1 LSWWA
6 PPTGASKEACAK
18 QCGKLLV
25 CSDKLSIGC
34 LSQQRKSWA
43 CRPWELDEAMRRRL
57 QKRIY
62 IPLPNADGRRALLMR
77 LLEGQPSQLSATDVE
92 RVVQATDG

>member
-1 LSWWA
+1 
-6 PPTGASKEACAK
+6 
-18 QCGKLLV
+18 V
-25 CSDKLSIGC
+25 CRSVRVDLHLQTLQFVGC
-34 LSQQRKSWA
+34 PRGDPSEHTCA

-77 LLEGQPSQLSATDVE
+77 LLEGQPSHLTAADVE
-92 RVVQATDG
+92 RVVKSTEG

>member
-1 LSWWA
+1 
-6 PPTGASKEACAK
+6 
-18 QCGKLLV
+18 
-25 CSDKLSIGC
+25 
-34 LSQQRKSWA
+34 
-43 CRPWELDEAMRRRL
+43 MRRRL

-62 IPLPNADGRRALLMR
+62 IPLPNANGRRALLMR